1 MHWALRLPADY
12 SKFPDLTEQVHSQL
26 ERMYTLVEK
35 STQGNIG
42 VLLAK

>member
-26 ERMYTLVEK
+26 ERMYALVEK
-35 STQGNIG
+35 NPCRAISWCYW
-42 VLLAK
+42 